1 MKYVRAAK
9 SFYIACSVVLC
20 ITGLLVICWPAMT
33 AQVLCVVLGGVSL
46 VYGTEKILGYFS
58 RDLYHLAFQFD
69 LALGIFV
76 ALIGLVLLMRT
87 GRVLE
92 VVSFIVGLLVVVEG
106 VFKIQTSVE
115 ALRFGLRGWWII
127 LGGAIASAGLGLL
140 LLFDPFEGEVL
151 MTFMG
156 IALLIDGLQNLF
168 NALYTIKIMGS
179 GHKEAPS
186 YLDSDI

>member
-9 SFYIACSVVLC
+9 NFYIACSVVLSV
-20 ITGLLVICWPAMT
+20 IGILLISWPAMPIKAAVIT
-33 AQVLCVVLGGVSL
+33 LGVVLL

-76 ALIGLVLLMRT
+76 ALIGLVVLLRPQSA
-87 GRVLE
+87 LPLIAI
-92 VVSFIVGLLVVVEG
+92 IVGLLVVVEG

-115 ALRFGLRGWWII
+115 AQRFGLARWWLI
-127 LGGAIASAGLGLL
+127 LIGAILSTGLGLL
-140 LLFDPFEGEVL
+140 LLFDAFQDETL
-151 MTFMG
+151 MTFVG

-179 GHKEAPS
+179 KDKKG
-186 YLDSDI
+186 YVDSDID